1 MCNKAVCI
9 PPCNLGR
16 IPDDHFKGLMKQGIE
31 TCDQMT
37 YYRLCIMF
45 FVPDHSR
52 TQEMCNEAVGSD
64 PYSLDLVPG
73 HFKMEEMCNKAV
85 LREPYTLR
93 YVPDHLKTQEMY
105 DEALRII
112 FSDTKGICNDAVSFI
127 IVRHRG
133 CGHESF
139 L

>member
-1 MCNKAVCI
+1 MQRNNVLQAMHDV
-9 PPCNLGR
+9 
-16 IPDDHFKGLMKQGIE
+16 
-31 TCDQMT
+31 
-37 YYRLCIMF
+37 F
-45 FVPDHSR
+45 FVPDHLN
-52 TQEMCNEAVGSD
+52 TQEMCNEAVCMV
-64 PYSLDLVPG
+64 PYSLEFVAG
-73 HFKMEEMCNKAV
+73 HLKTQEICDEA
-85 LREPYTLR
+85 LRREPYTLR
-93 YVPDHLKTQEMY
+93 YVPDHLKTQEMC